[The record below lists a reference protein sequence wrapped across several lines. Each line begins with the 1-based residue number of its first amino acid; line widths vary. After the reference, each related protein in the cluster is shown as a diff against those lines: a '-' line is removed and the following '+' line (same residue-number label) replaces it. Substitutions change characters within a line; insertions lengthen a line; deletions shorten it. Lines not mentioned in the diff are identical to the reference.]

1 MSTFLTVV
9 LVIFAIIGVLALFT
23 MFFFFSLAM
32 AIQKD
37 PEKFEKEF
45 NEIYEKYHEQTY
57 GEKPKEKA
65 FTFKKRR

>member
-1 MSTFLTVV
+1 MGAFLTAI
-9 LVIFAIIGVLALFT
+9 LVIFSIIGVLALFALI
-23 MFFFFSLAM
+23 FFFSLAM

-65 FTFKKRR
+65 FTFKRRD